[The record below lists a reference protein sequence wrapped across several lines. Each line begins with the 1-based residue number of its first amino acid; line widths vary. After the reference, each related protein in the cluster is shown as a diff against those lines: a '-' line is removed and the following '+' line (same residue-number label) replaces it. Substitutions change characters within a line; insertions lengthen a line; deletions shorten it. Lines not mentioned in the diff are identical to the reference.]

1 MNNKTDGGEITNKNE
16 NKKTARKKTVVKK
29 QVNKEITAK
38 KFEGLDGKFLL
49 VNVGS
54 YSNPANDVDIKDIE
68 EKLTA
73 LLKENNVECLA
84 FVTHHAVEM
93 KIIEK
98 LM

>member
-16 NKKTARKKTVVKK
+16 NKKTVRKKTVVKK

-38 KFEGLDGKFLL
+38 KFEDLDGKFLL

-54 YSNPANDVDIKDIE
+54 HSSPASDADIKEIE
-68 EKLTA
+68 EKLTV
-73 LLKENNVECLA
+73 LLKENNVDCLA

-98 LM
+98 LI